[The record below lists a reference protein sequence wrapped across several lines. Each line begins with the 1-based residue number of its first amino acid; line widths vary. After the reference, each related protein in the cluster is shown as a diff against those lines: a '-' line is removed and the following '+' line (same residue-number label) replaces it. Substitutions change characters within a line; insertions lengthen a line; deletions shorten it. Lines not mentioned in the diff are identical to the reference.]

1 MSETKSFEEEN
12 PKEELKRFAKAA
24 ALIGIIALALWGL
37 YYLFYYFLAFVG
49 NPLIALFSTITNTLE
64 NTIGKV
70 PIVAQFAIIFF
81 MIAGILGF
89 GSLLKKDD
97 ARRYRALII
106 IIWSLAIYVSF
117 AILGA
122 ALAGPISS
130 SVAIGLLSILF
141 ISPPI
146 VFVIYKGLKSIIDKS
161 NDGSNKNRS

>member
-24 ALIGIIALALWGL
+24 ALIGIIILVLWGL
-37 YYLFYYFLAFVG
+37 YYLFYYSITFIS
-49 NPLIALFSTITNTLE
+49 NPSVALFSATTNALE

-89 GSLLKKDD
+89 RSLLKEDD
-97 ARRYRALII
+97 ARRHRALII
-106 IIWSLAIYVSF
+106 IIWFLAIYVAF

-122 ALAGPISS
+122 ALARPISL
-130 SVAIGLLSILF
+130 SVAIGLLFILF
-141 ISPPI
+141 VSPPI
-146 VFVIYKGLKSIIDKS
+146 VFVAYKGLKSIIDKFE
-161 NDGSNKNRS
+161 R

>member
-24 ALIGIIALALWGL
+24 ALIGIIILVLWGL
-37 YYLFYYFLAFVG
+37 YYLFYYSITFIS
-49 NPLIALFSTITNTLE
+49 NPSVALFSATTNALE

-89 GSLLKKDD
+89 RSLLKEDD

-106 IIWSLAIYVSF
+106 IIWFLAIYVAF

-122 ALAGPISS
+122 ALARPISL
-130 SVAIGLLSILF
+130 SVAIGLLFILF
-141 ISPPI
+141 VSPPI
-146 VFVIYKGLKSIIDKS
+146 VFVAYKGLKSIIDKFE
-161 NDGSNKNRS
+161 R